1 MKDAMTTWGNSSYP
15 SVTLPAKR
23 RVAAVTPAPPHR
35 HVPLQTAHNFRD
47 LGGYPAANGGR
58 TKWGLVYRSDALY
71 SLTTEDWAVLEGRN
85 VRHVID
91 LRSTQEW
98 DTRGRFRDD
107 LYPVTLHHFPV
118 LDIPWADDDTP
129 DLDTAY
135 EFLLW
140 AYPEMIRKGGHRLAA
155 AVETI
160 ANVDEPVVFNCAA
173 GKDRTGLVAMLVLG
187 VVGVPDDVIV
197 EDFEL
202 SNDGLA
208 RLRAWAESNDSNL
221 KTRLGNA
228 PAAFL
233 EADGRALRD
242 LITQWSGEHG
252 SLSNFARHLG
262 VSDDAMQRLEERL
275 VERPA

>member
-1 MKDAMTTWGNSSYP
+1 MSPAHHLDAIEHP
-15 SVTLPAKR
+15 D
-23 RVAAVTPAPPHR
+23 R
-35 HVPLQTAHNFRD
+35 HVPLRTAHNFRD
-47 LGGYPAANGGR
+47 LGGYPTLDGGR
-58 TKWGLVYRSDALY
+58 TRWGLVYRSDALY
-71 SLTTEDWAVLEGRN
+71 SLTADDWATLDGRR

-91 LRSTQEW
+91 LRSAQEW
-98 DTRGRFRDD
+98 ETRGRFRDD

-140 AYPEMIRKGGHRLAA
+140 AYPEMMRKGGHRLAA

-160 ANVDEPVVFNCAA
+160 ANVNEPVVFNCAA
-173 GKDRTGLVAMLVLG
+173 GKDRTGLVAMLVLAI
-187 VVGVPDDVIV
+187 VGVPEDVIV
-197 EDFEL
+197 ADFEL

-221 KTRLGNA
+221 KARLGNA

-233 EADGRALRD
+233 DADGRALRD
-242 LITQWSGEHG
+242 LMNGWRTEHG
-252 SLSNFARHLG
+252 SMHDFARHLG
-262 VSDDAMQRLEERL
+262 VSSDALTKLKERL
-275 VERPA
+275 VERIG

>member
-1 MKDAMTTWGNSSYP
+1 M
-15 SVTLPAKR
+15 
-23 RVAAVTPAPPHR
+23 TPAQHR
-35 HVPLQTAHNFRD
+35 DLSTHPDRHIPLRTAHNFRD
-47 LGGYPAANGGR
+47 LGGYPTRDGGR

-71 SLTTEDWAVLEGRN
+71 SLTPQDWEVLEARN

-91 LRSTQEW
+91 LRSAQEW
-98 DTRGRFRDD
+98 ETRGRFRDD

-140 AYPEMIRKGGHRLAA
+140 AYPEMLRKGGHRLAA

-160 ANVDEPVVFNCAA
+160 AHVDDPVVFNCAA

-187 VVGVPDDVIV
+187 AVGVPDDVV
-197 EDFEL
+197 VADFEL

-221 KTRLGNA
+221 KARLGNA

-242 LITQWSGEHG
+242 LMVQWCADHG
-252 SLSNFARHLG
+252 SIRGFARHLG
-262 VSDDAMQRLEERL
+262 VSDDALRRLEKRL
-275 VERPA
+275 IERPA

>member
-1 MKDAMTTWGNSSYP
+1 M
-15 SVTLPAKR
+15 
-23 RVAAVTPAPPHR
+23 TPAHHLDAVAHPDR
-35 HVPLQTAHNFRD
+35 HVPLHTAHNFRD
-47 LGGYPAANGGR
+47 LGGYPTLDGSR
-58 TKWGLVYRSDALY
+58 TRWGLVYRSDALY
-71 SLTTEDWAVLEGRN
+71 SLTPGDWAVLDGRR

-91 LRSTQEW
+91 LRSAQEW
-98 DTRGRFRDD
+98 ETRGRFRDD

-140 AYPEMIRKGGHRLAA
+140 AYPEMLRKGGHRLAA

-173 GKDRTGLVAMLVLG
+173 GKDRTGLVAMLLLAI
-187 VVGVPDDVIV
+187 VGVPDDVIV
-197 EDFEL
+197 ADFEL
-202 SNDGLA
+202 SNEGLA

-221 KTRLGNA
+221 KARLGNA

-233 EADGRALRD
+233 DADGRALRD
-242 LITQWSGEHG
+242 LMDAWRTEHG
-252 SLSNFARHLG
+252 TLHDFARHLG
-262 VSDDAMQRLEERL
+262 VSNEALGRLKERL
-275 VERPA
+275 VERIG